1 MKPIAT
7 CPICGNDKDGTI
19 QITATAT
26 ATVENGHSLL
36 YEDYN
41 VSLHS
46 ETRCMECNH
55 VNNFAEF
62 EVGVL
67 PFTQIELD
75 ETISFLR
82 KVSDEF
88 SHLRGER
95 IANRCIGVLRF
106 FSKTIAVEDLEQTS
120 APAVAGE

>member
-26 ATVENGHSLL
+26 ATVKNGHSLL
-36 YEDYN
+36 YEDCN

>member
-1 MKPIAT
+1 
-7 CPICGNDKDGTI
+7 
-19 QITATAT
+19 
-26 ATVENGHSLL
+26 
-36 YEDYN
+36 
-41 VSLHS
+41 
-46 ETRCMECNH
+46 MECNH